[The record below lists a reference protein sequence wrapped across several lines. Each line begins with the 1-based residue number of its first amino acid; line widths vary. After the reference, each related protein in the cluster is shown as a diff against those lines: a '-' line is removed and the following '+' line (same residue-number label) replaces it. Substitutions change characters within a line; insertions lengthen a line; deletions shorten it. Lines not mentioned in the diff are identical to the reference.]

1 MEIIEILKRY
11 LPQIIASFIIIILT
25 PSSKYI
31 MGKVVRKYSALTLKS
46 ENRTL
51 HIIRVINI
59 FINLACI
66 VALSI
71 IWGVQP
77 QNMLVA
83 MSSVFAV
90 IGVAMF
96 AQWSILSNITAGIII
111 FFSTPFRIG
120 DQIHIL
126 DKDAPI
132 DATIENILT
141 FHTHLRTKEN
151 ELIIIP
157 NSLFLQKIVST
168 GKS

>member
-1 MEIIEILKRY
+1 MAILEIIENY
-11 LPQIIASFIIIILT
+11 VPQVIASLVLILLI

-31 MGKVVRKYSALTLKS
+31 VGKVVRKYSAVTLKS

-51 HIIRVINI
+51 HIIRIINI
-59 FINLACI
+59 SINFACI
-66 VALSI
+66 IALSI
-71 IWGVQP
+71 IWGVNP

-83 MSSVFAV
+83 LSSIFAV

-111 FFSTPFRIG
+111 FFTTPFKIG

-126 DKDAPI
+126 DKDTPI
-132 DATIENILT
+132 EATIENIMT

-151 ELIIIP
+151 ELIIIS
-157 NSLFLQKIVST
+157 NSLFLQKIVSV
-168 GKS
+168 GK